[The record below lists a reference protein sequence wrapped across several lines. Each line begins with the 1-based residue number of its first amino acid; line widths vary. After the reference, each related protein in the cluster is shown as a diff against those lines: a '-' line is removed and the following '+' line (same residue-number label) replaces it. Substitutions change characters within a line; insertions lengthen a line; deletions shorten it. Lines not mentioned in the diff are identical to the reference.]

1 MSLLSEVLTKKMNEK
16 GFNDSELASLV
27 GKSRTY
33 ILQIRK
39 GTVNAVPTDELIKK
53 ICEVLNIDSTTEE
66 NLIKEAS
73 FQRTPII
80 IQDEFN
86 KIKKELENLKSRSNS
101 LKDFTNSHICSDLFT
116 EELVLIPVYDFV
128 QAGTNG
134 DSFAFPEPVDYI
146 HYPKKKAHNAVGIRV
161 KGDSMQ
167 PRIFEKDVVVVRLET
182 MPENKQT
189 AVFIYN
195 NESIVK
201 VYNINEKGIIFLS
214 SNNSNYQPILITEAD
229 EIKIVGKVI
238 GLVRD
243 MEND

>member
-1 MSLLSEVLTKKMNEK
+1 MLFSELLKDKRNEK
-16 GFNDSELASLV
+16 NLTLRELAKEINKSAAFLSDVENNRAIPSQETISSLC
-27 GKSRTY
+27 K
-33 ILQIRK
+33 
-39 GTVNAVPTDELIKK
+39 
-53 ICEVLNIDSTTEE
+53 VLNIDETTEK
-66 NLIKEAS
+66 LILLEITLEKS
-73 FQRTPII
+73 P
-80 IQDEFN
+80 
-86 KIKKELENLKSRSNS
+86 EL
-101 LKDFTNSHICSDLFT
+101 LKDDLRRLRSEIQNPTYSKQCLPPNFIT

-128 QAGTNG
+128 QAGSNG

-201 VYNINEKGIIFLS
+201 IYNVTDKGFVMLS
-214 SNNSNYQPILITEAD
+214 SNNSNYQPILITESD
-229 EIKIVGKVI
+229 ELKIVGKVI